1 MLSRLRQA
9 LDRISLPPALAARMN
24 FTRLRTKLTVL
35 YMGLF
40 GVALMLVALAVVT
53 AVTDSARRVVRNELI
68 ASGAVY
74 GQVWASRSDQLRQGA
89 SVLAQD
95 YGFREAVATGDEA
108 TVRSALDNLRDRQRV
123 EGALILGVDGY
134 VTAAGLSLDDA
145 TIDTLWTGLDSGTVD
160 SGVLSIAG
168 QPYKVVA
175 APVLAPIL
183 IGWVVFVEPMDGAHM
198 RQLEALSSIPLS
210 AAVATRGQDGWQ
222 GRADIRRAIETGLAG
237 GGLVPGTARTDQG
250 ESMVLARALPSFDT
264 QSPAALVL
272 TYPLSK
278 AMKPYEAMF
287 IWLGVI
293 GLAGLAMLAGGTWV
307 LARGVTEP
315 IMALD
320 DAVHRLQQGD
330 HAVVA
335 VTSADEIGRLAQSFN
350 AMAGD
355 IRDREARLT
364 HMALHDQETGLPNRL
379 ALERRA
385 AKVEDGYL
393 ILFGIER
400 FNVVRNAIGY
410 DSASRLIATLG
421 ARLSTLADGAPV
433 SRISAGIL
441 GVAIS
446 APDAE
451 TALAEAER
459 MTAQAEAPILLDGAP
474 IDIAVTAGV
483 AIAAEA
489 PVGTASPIDR
499 AAIAVDQARGL
510 RCKAALFDAGLYG
523 DPGGNLSLISDLM
536 AAMRNGEFSLAYQ
549 PKYDLREDRI
559 TGVEALARWTHPR
572 RGFVSPDLFIGM
584 AEETGHIRP
593 LTEWIIKRAIADQA
607 LMSQAGHPMMIS
619 VNISGRLLSDSDF
632 AAFALDQVTTS
643 GAELC
648 FEITETAV
656 MENPEKALAIID
668 RFTAAGIAVSIDDYG
683 SGLSSLAYLKQ
694 IRADELKIDKAFI
707 LSLDE
712 SARDALLV
720 KSTIDLA
727 HSLGL
732 KVTAEGVETPTA
744 LALLRG
750 MGCDIAQGYLIGRP
764 MPLAALLEQVRTPA
778 QSDLTAGA
786 ASKPSR
792 ARRSA

>member
-1 MLSRLRQA
+1 MLVRLRLA
-9 LDRISLPPALAARMN
+9 LNRLTVPPSLAARMN
-24 FTRLRTKLTVL
+24 FTQLRTKLTVL

-53 AVTDSARRVVRNELI
+53 AVTDSARRVVRNELT

-74 GQVWASRSDQLRQGA
+74 GQVWASRSAQLRQGA

-108 TVRSALDNLRDRQRV
+108 TVRSALDNLRARQKV

-134 VTAAGLSLDDA
+134 VTAAGLTLDDPA
-145 TIDTLWTGLDSGTVD
+145 IDTLWTGLDSGAVD
-160 SGVLSIAG
+160 SGVLTLGG
-168 QPYKVVA
+168 QPYQAVA
-175 APVLAPIL
+175 APVLAPVL
-183 IGWVVFVEPMDGAHM
+183 IGWVVFLEPLDAAQM
-198 RQLEALSSIPLS
+198 RQLESLSSIPLS
-210 AAVATRGQDGWQ
+210 AAVATRGAEGWT
-222 GRADIRRAIETGLAG
+222 GRADVKRAIETGLAG
-237 GGLVPGTARTDQG
+237 GGLTPATARTDQG

-272 TYPLSK
+272 TYPLAK
-278 AMKPYEAMF
+278 AMKPYETMF

-293 GLAGLAMLAGGTWV
+293 GLAGLALLAGGTWV
-307 LARGVTEP
+307 LARGVTGP

-330 HAVVA
+330 HAEVE

-385 AKVEDGYL
+385 AATDGGYM

-400 FNVVRNAIGY
+400 FKVVRNAIGY
-410 DSASRLIATLG
+410 DSASRLIAALG
-421 ARLSTLADGAPV
+421 ARLSGLAGGVPV
-433 SRISAGIL
+433 SRISAGML
-441 GVAIS
+441 GIVVS
-446 APDAE
+446 ADSPE
-451 TALAEAER
+451 TALAQAER
-459 MTAQAEAPILLDGAP
+459 MTEQAESPILLDGAP
-474 IDIAVTAGV
+474 IDIAVTAGL
-483 AIAAEA
+483 AAA
-489 PVGTASPIDR
+489 ADSGQGASPIDR
-499 AAIAVDQARGL
+499 AAIAVDQARSQ
-510 RCKAALFDAGLYG
+510 RRKAALFDVTAYG

-536 AAMRNGEFSLAYQ
+536 AAVRNGEFSLNYQ

-593 LTEWIIKRAIADQA
+593 LTEWIVRRAISDQV
-607 LMSQAGHPMMIS
+607 LMTQAGHPMVIA
-619 VNISGRLLSDSDF
+619 VNISGRLLSDDEF
-632 AAFALDQVTTS
+632 AAFALEQVAAS
-643 GAELC
+643 GARLC

-668 RFTAAGIAVSIDDYG
+668 RFAAAGIGVSIDDYG

-764 MPLAALLEQVRTPA
+764 MPLAALLERVRTPLSA
-778 QSDLTAGA
+778 EANPVAKPDT
-786 ASKPSR
+786 SK
-792 ARRSA
+792 ARRVV